1 MTFDNNPSRPPPVDV
16 PARDTAAITATGAI
30 SPTEEVRRRWST
42 SAPPFRPGIDDD
54 DDGGDVP
61 AVLPVQDADH
71 TDPGYAG
78 LHASKGCVGEIKT
91 MADGDMMLDLEKR
104 SDEHTWLRIYALV
117 CACTFGIGSHY
128 AVSGWS
134 AMRWGGGFVGI
145 WAESAVWECEEPRTC
160 SAYGRSAKRR
170 SKTGTCSYSSL
181 QTPLPQKPSTGNPH
195 LPHPLPPH
203 ISQEL
208 GATNAQF
215 SLLQSSLT
223 LFPTILP
230 LVGGIF
236 VERFGAGP
244 SSIAFSSFI
253 LLGQVLVL
261 LATWTGNVNGMVGGF
276 MIFGIGSG
284 PIVTVQETILIN
296 FFKGQ
301 GLSLALGVG
310 LMSGKIVRSSHSL
323 PPFQPNSAAQYF
335 LPSNPSIPSTLF
347 PFHRPPF
354 LPPSPPFPS
363 PVSLPFIS
371 TPLSSSPPSSAFA
384 LGL

>member
-1 MTFDNNPSRPPPVDV
+1 MVGPLKDVLKQVPVPTLPSKLLYPKNHRLEILTFLTPS
-16 PARDTAAITATGAI
+16 
-30 SPTEEVRRRWST
+30 
-42 SAPPFRPGIDDD
+42 
-54 DDGGDVP
+54 
-61 AVLPVQDADH
+61 
-71 TDPGYAG
+71 
-78 LHASKGCVGEIKT
+78 
-91 MADGDMMLDLEKR
+91 
-104 SDEHTWLRIYALV
+104 
-117 CACTFGIGSHY
+117 
-128 AVSGWS
+128 
-134 AMRWGGGFVGI
+134 
-145 WAESAVWECEEPRTC
+145 
-160 SAYGRSAKRR
+160 
-170 SKTGTCSYSSL
+170 
-181 QTPLPQKPSTGNPH
+181 
-195 LPHPLPPH
+195 PPH